1 MNQKETFA
9 TAFNCID
16 GRCQDSVT
24 VWAREHFGVYFVD
37 SITEPGMD
45 KLLAEGKNL
54 SLIDW
59 VRAKGEISTEKHNSR
74 KAVVV
79 GHLECAG
86 NPVVRDEHIVHIQ
99 TAVKQVESWRLFD
112 DVVGLLVNEDWEI
125 EVISKQKEEAVA
137 A

>member
-1 MNQKETFA
+1 M
-9 TAFNCID
+9 
-16 GRCQDSVT
+16 
-24 VWAREHFGVYFVD
+24 WAREHFGVYFVD